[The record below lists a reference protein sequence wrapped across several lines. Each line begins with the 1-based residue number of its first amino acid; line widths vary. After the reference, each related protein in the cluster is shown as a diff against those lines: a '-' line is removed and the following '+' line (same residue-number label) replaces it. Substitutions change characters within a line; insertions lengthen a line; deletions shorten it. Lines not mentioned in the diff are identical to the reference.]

1 MNITTCAE
9 APLDGFPWIRPT
21 DFLKTLGRLNDLGQ
35 ILGGRRSIQHAE
47 KMLNL
52 FWSRYRA
59 IYPKFELFG
68 EVRAGKKQLGQ
79 CIPMFIHGDEGTT
92 YKRGGILI
100 LSLQGALGEGT
111 SKRCPEAVAKCDYPS
126 KDEEMRLNFLRPGR
140 ETRMLILVCPK
151 DRVWYVTFYCK
162 VILKCLVFFLIH
174 FVLYV
179 WMFQL

>member
-1 MNITTCAE
+1 MFHRHNLFYPVQITTCAE

-35 ILGGRRSIQHAE
+35 ILGGRRSIQDAE

-59 IYPKFELFG
+59 IYPKFELFD
-68 EVRAGKKQLGQ
+68 EVRAGHRQLGR
-79 CIPMFIHGDEGTT
+79 CIPVFIHGDEGTT
-92 YKRGGILI
+92 YKRSGILI

-111 SKRCPEAVAKCDYPS
+111 SKRCPEAVAKCEYPS
-126 KDEEMRLNFLRPGR
+126 KNEEMRLNFLRPGR

-151 DRVWYVTFYCK
+151 DRV
-162 VILKCLVFFLIH
+162 
-174 FVLYV
+174 
-179 WMFQL
+179 